1 MAKKKEREIIKLK
14 NSETKECYWTVKNK
28 KNTTDKLE
36 RKKYSKKLRKHIV
49 FKEAK

>member
-1 MAKKKEREIIKLK
+1 MAKKSGREIIKLR
-14 NSETKECYWTVKNK
+14 NPETKECYWTVKNK
-28 KNTTDKLE
+28 KNTLDKIE